1 MSDIH
6 SKVQNE
12 LISSGKYNEI
22 YSLLEREL
30 TNSGWTEKF
39 QNLTQQVIES
49 SNDEELNFT
58 NLINKVSQD
67 GRDIVPDEVK
77 MSVVKKIAEFLDSV
91 VE

>member
-6 SKVQNE
+6 SKIQNE
-12 LISSGKYNEI
+12 LISSGKYTEI

-30 TNSGWTEKF
+30 TNSGWTDKF

-49 SNDEELNFT
+49 SNDDELNFT
-58 NLINKVSQD
+58 NLINKVSQN
-67 GRDIVPDEVK
+67 GKESVPDEVK
-77 MSVVKKIAEFLDSV
+77 LNVVKKIAEFLDSV